1 MISISKPIL
10 GEEEVKAV
18 AEVMRSGN
26 LAQGRKVEEFEQKF
40 AEYID
45 VEHAI
50 AVCNGTAALHL
61 ALLAA
66 GIGSGDEIITTP
78 FSFIASSNSIL
89 LTGAKPVFVD
99 IELDTYNIDPERIK
113 ERITEKTKGLLP
125 VHLYGHPADMKAICE
140 IAEDWNLLIIEDA
153 CQAHG
158 ASYNGKKVG
167 SFGEASAFSFYPTK
181 NITTGEGGMIT
192 TNDRE
197 IANKLRL
204 LRNHGSKTR
213 YLHEILGFNLRMND
227 ISAAIGI
234 EQLKK
239 LDQFNIKRREN
250 AAFLTRRLRKING
263 IITPKVRKKCKHV
276 FHQYTIRIT
285 EEFKKNRNEVAL
297 ELSKRGIGTGVYY
310 PVPIHKQP
318 IYKRLGYNDV
328 LPNSELAAREVLSLP
343 IHPSISREEINHIA
357 ASLREIGK

>member
-1 MISISKPIL
+1 ML
-10 GEEEVKAV
+10 GKEEIKAV
-18 AEVMRSGN
+18 AEVLKSGN
-26 LAQGRKVEEFEQKF
+26 LAQGRKVEEFERKF

-61 ALLAA
+61 AWLAL

-89 LTGAKPVFVD
+89 LAGAKPVFVD
-99 IELDTYNIDPERIK
+99 IELDTYNIDPEGIK
-113 ERITEKTKGLLP
+113 EKINEKTKALLP
-125 VHLYGHPADMKAICE
+125 VHLYGHPANMKAICE
-140 IAEDWNLLIIEDA
+140 IAEDWDLYVIEDA

-167 SFGEASAFSFYPTK
+167 SFGDLSAFSFYPTK

-192 TNDRE
+192 TSDGE

-204 LRNHGSKTR
+204 LRNHGSNTR
-213 YLHEILGFNLRMND
+213 YLHEILGFNLRMTD

-239 LDQFNIKRREN
+239 LDQFNERRREN
-250 AAFLTRRLRKING
+250 AAFLSKKLRKING
-263 IITPKVRKKCKHV
+263 IITPRVKRRYKHV
-276 FHQYTIRIT
+276 FHQYTIRVT
-285 EEFKKNRNEVAL
+285 EEFKMNRDRVAL

-310 PVPIHKQP
+310 PIPIHKQP
-318 IYKRLGYNDV
+318 FYRKLGYNCV

-343 IHPSISREEINHIA
+343 VHPGVDGKDINYIA
-357 ASLREIGK
+357 ISLREIGK